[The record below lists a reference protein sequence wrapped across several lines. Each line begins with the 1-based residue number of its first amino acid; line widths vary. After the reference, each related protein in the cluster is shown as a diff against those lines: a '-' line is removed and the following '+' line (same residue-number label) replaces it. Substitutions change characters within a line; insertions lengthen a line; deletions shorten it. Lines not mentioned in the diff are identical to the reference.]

1 MQAGQTRAPVTEAAP
16 ARTVRW
22 QRQTR
27 VERSPRRTV
36 AVAREPDRD
45 VAAAPA
51 PLKTQRPGLWD
62 GVWPCC
68 WRSAGS
74 AGGGCTPLR
83 WMQHARQDGLEL
95 TIAALQREHPDGF
108 ALVRPRP
115 ELKQAAAALEKVK
128 WVELFCHLAGPGPR
142 RTERPAHRIVHA
154 SHDGPPVPRGIGT
167 ADAVGPVRHAASRA
181 VGVACSPASV
191 TL

>member
-22 QRQTR
+22 PRQTR
-27 VERSPRRTV
+27 VERSTRRTV

-45 VAAAPA
+45 VAATRA
-51 PLKTQRPGLWD
+51 LLETQRPGPWD

-74 AGGGCTPLR
+74 AGGGRTPLR
-83 WMQHARQDGLEL
+83 WMQHARQDGLGP
-95 TIAALQREHPDGF
+95 TIAALQREHPDAF
-108 ALVRPRP
+108 ALVHAPGT
-115 ELKQAAAALEKVK
+115 QAGRCCAGEGAG
-128 WVELFCHLAGPGPR
+128 VELFCHLAGPGPR
-142 RTERPAHRIVHA
+142 RTERPAHRIVQA

-191 TL
+191 TS